1 MGSERN
7 EGEVGDRVGGDEAEL
22 DNIPDL
28 SIDDESQD
36 PVLLDSDKTS
46 KPTGPTVSHGD
57 ETEEV
62 LKIPLDVSPLYG
74 GFQVSK
80 YRFQWYDPDPF

>member
-1 MGSERN
+1 LESTEPVNSSIPSSSMQL
-7 EGEVGDRVGGDEAEL
+7 VGGDEAEL

-36 PVLLDSDKTS
+36 PVLPDSDKTS

-62 LKIPLDVSPLYG
+62 LKILLDFSPLYA
-74 GFQVSK
+74 GFQVSN
-80 YRFQWYDPDPF
+80 YRFQ